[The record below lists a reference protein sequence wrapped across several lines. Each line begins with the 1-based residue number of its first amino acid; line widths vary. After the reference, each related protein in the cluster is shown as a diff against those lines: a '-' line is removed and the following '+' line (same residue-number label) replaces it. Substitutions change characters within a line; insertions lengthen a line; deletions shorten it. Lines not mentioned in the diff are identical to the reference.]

1 MVIFMFLKTVNVKK
15 HFGEVKAVDG
25 VSLEIEKGE
34 FVSIMGPS
42 GSGKTTLL
50 TLLGTLDSLTSGDI
64 IIDDENLSSIK
75 DVDTFR
81 SKKIGF
87 IFQFHNLIGYLT
99 ALENVELPLHGLM
112 PIDKR
117 KTKASEL
124 LDLVGLKDR
133 MHHIPSQLSGGERQR
148 VAIARALVN
157 DPLLVLADEPTGELD
172 SSTTQKIMDLMKKIN
187 QEKNITFLVVTH
199 DPEVAK
205 KTGKIIILRDGKISR
220 EELVKSAS
228 IEDIITLKN
237 STLGQQLLQRES
249 TDSYLEKLGL
259 FKERKLTREGELLL
273 SLFEKVENL

>member
-1 MVIFMFLKTVNVKK
+1 MFLKTVNVKK

-64 IIDDENLSSIK
+64 IIDDEHLSSIK
-75 DVDTFR
+75 DADTFR

-87 IFQFHNLIGYLT
+87 IFQFHNLVGYLT
-99 ALENVELPLHGLM
+99 ALENVELPLHGLI

-117 KTKASEL
+117 KAKASEL

-228 IEDIITLKN
+228 IEDIMTLKN

-249 TDSYLEKLGL
+249 GDPYLEKLGL

-273 SLFEKVENL
+273 SLFEKVEKL

>member
-1 MVIFMFLKTVNVKK
+1 MVMFMFLKTFNVKK

-87 IFQFHNLIGYLT
+87 IFQFHNLVGYLT

-117 KTKASEL
+117 KAKASEL

-228 IEDIITLKN
+228 IEDIMTLKN
-237 STLGQQLLQRES
+237 STLGQQLIQGES
-249 TDSYLEKLGL
+249 GDPYLEKLGL

>member
-1 MVIFMFLKTVNVKK
+1 MFLKTVNVKK

-64 IIDDENLSSIK
+64 IIDYENLSSIK

-81 SKKIGF
+81 SKKMGF

-112 PIDKR
+112 SIDKR
-117 KTKASEL
+117 KAKASEL

-172 SSTTQKIMDLMKKIN
+172 SGTTQKIMDLMKKIN

-237 STLGQQLLQRES
+237 STLGQQLLQKKS
-249 TDSYLEKLGL
+249 GDPYLEKLGL